1 MPHQK
6 TSKSIIIELI
16 DYTKKWLAGE
26 IFEGKSIL
34 IAGLCL
40 LVLTIIVWRVGSTD
54 YARAILLPMLVV
66 AILHIGIGAGMF
78 VYNKQRIPQFE
89 EQYSQQTTQE
99 YLESENARVNEFMK
113 IYPKV
118 IIFAAISFIV
128 AICLFAFCT
137 IPWLRATALAL
148 IYLALSC
155 LVIDYFSKER
165 GMIYQQELN
174 EQREQSQI
182 SLSSAESRVKKS
194 EAQFNSVQIEQVQE

>member
-1 MPHQK
+1 M
-6 TSKSIIIELI
+6 ELI
-16 DYTKKWLAGE
+16 DYTNKWLAGE

-128 AICLFAFCT
+128 AICLFAFYT